1 MTTPQFPP
9 PSPPHPRLPLA
20 RPGAQAQKRGH
31 KGAAEDMDSAALLNS
46 LASLYM
52 DMDRPREALPL
63 YKRALVAVE
72 ACLSPQDPEI
82 AIYLANLAGVLQVRH
97 CSSGRKA
104 VNSKFWTGGVAPRS
118 GAPQ

>member
-1 MTTPQFPP
+1 
-9 PSPPHPRLPLA
+9 
-20 RPGAQAQKRGH
+20 
-31 KGAAEDMDSAALLNS
+31 MDSAALLNS

-97 CSSGRKA
+97 CSSGR
-104 VNSKFWTGGVAPRS
+104 
-118 GAPQ
+118 